1 MHIAKFS
8 VKNPVLVNLVLV
20 SVLVLG
26 TISLIDLP
34 RDLTPNINFHWLIV
48 VTTYSGVNP
57 EEIEKLITIPLEDAI
72 NNVDNIKMV
81 TSSSTEG
88 VSQISVQFE
97 NMSDEKYDKLFQDL
111 KSEVEKIDNLPED
124 IEGPEYVELTT
135 DFMLPMI
142 FVIISG
148 TLPEREMKE
157 IAEDLQRDILDI
169 KHIARAELG
178 GVRERQVRV
187 EVDPERL
194 SSYGLALNQVVNS
207 IAMKNLNI
215 PGGTMNVGR
224 SEYILRT
231 IGEVDR
237 IEELSNVIIRQ
248 SVSGGRVAVKD
259 VAAVLDTLEDAQTL
273 GRLNGKTAITLIIS

>member
-1 MHIAKFS
+1 VHIAKFS

-169 KHIARAELG
+169 KHIASHG
-178 GVRERQVRV
+178 NNVISGV
-187 EVDPERL
+187 
-194 SSYGLALNQVVNS
+194 
-207 IAMKNLNI
+207 
-215 PGGTMNVGR
+215 
-224 SEYILRT
+224 
-231 IGEVDR
+231 GEVIMKCANHTKKYDS
-237 IEELSNVIIRQ
+237 L
-248 SVSGGRVAVKD
+248 
-259 VAAVLDTLEDAQTL
+259 
-273 GRLNGKTAITLIIS
+273 